1 MALITTSD
9 KGAMVYGGNPM
20 NALLRGGGIVW
31 KYIPFNP
38 ADLFLSGE
46 VGAWYAYDEAGGLWR
61 NTDAT
66 SPVSAFGQSVAF
78 ALDRASGAGIDGG
91 VITSLGSELITS
103 LNSGFSPLSE
113 PVPVGSYLRTV
124 ITTSNSTA
132 GRVRFSL
139 RGADNS
145 AVSSEDQINSN
156 GTFTLIKGATTGV
169 ATQARILYDF
179 GFDGDF
185 SVTTKL
191 VPGSHASQAS
201 SSFMPQYQ
209 LAGTTYDGLDDRMA
223 TTLNPATEGTILAR
237 FSGDLASRVVMG
249 SQAASDGRCFLAL
262 DASGRLAAGIGG
274 QSTST
279 IFGGSD
285 IRGETH
291 TGAVTW
297 DGSTVK
303 LYLDAVEVYSAAQS
317 GAVNTTIPIMHGAL
331 NANGTA
337 AAFFDGAISDA
348 LVIDRV
354 MTPQEITQT
363 TNLWSA

>member
-1 MALITTSD
+1 MYVSLIVTSV
-9 KGAMVYGGNPM
+9 GY
-20 NALLRGGGIVW
+20 
-31 KYIPFNP
+31 
-38 ADLFLSGE
+38 LS
-46 VGAWYAYDEAGGLWR
+46 
-61 NTDAT
+61 
-66 SPVSAFGQSVAF
+66 S
-78 ALDRASGAGIDGG
+78 
-91 VITSLGSELITS
+91 
-103 LNSGFSPLSE
+103 
-113 PVPVGSYLRTV
+113 
-124 ITTSNSTA
+124 
-132 GRVRFSL
+132 
-139 RGADNS
+139 
-145 AVSSEDQINSN
+145 
-156 GTFTLIKGATTGV
+156 
-169 ATQARILYDF
+169 
-179 GFDGDF
+179 F
-185 SVTTKL
+185 SVKKL
-191 VPGSHASQAS
+191 LGSHASQTG

-209 LAGTTYDGLDDRMA
+209 PAGTTYDGLDDRMV
-223 TTLNPATEGTILAR
+223 TILKPTTEGTILAR

-279 IFGGSD
+279 IFGGAD

-354 MTPQEITQT
+354 LTPQEITQT